1 MSRVALRNLGSWR
14 GFTLSRLAQ
23 DISVAHLGHGL
34 SMLPQQ
40 SLSQTLPELPD
51 LLPAQL
57 ALLLLSLRIF
67 ALLAP
72 GLSTLIEE
80 ISQHR
85 LRASVVVLLQQQT
98 HEALPVLSNMCWCL
112 LWLGVPSG
120 TYWSDG
126 SRTGLDGFL

>member
-72 GLSTLIEE
+72 GFSTL
-80 ISQHR
+80 

-98 HEALPVLSNMCWCL
+98 HEALPVLSNICWCL

-120 TYWSDG
+120 TCWSDG